1 MRDPTSIEP
10 MAVVGSSF
18 RLPGGANDIEELW
31 KLLESG
37 ESSWQSVPVDR
48 YNEEAFYHP
57 DPGDPNGTNS
67 HPGSHFISRDIRDFD
82 HGFFRFS
89 KGQAAATDPQQRLV
103 MELTYEAL
111 ESGGITCES
120 LAATATSVYTACFT
134 ADYERQLD
142 KDPLDVPTYYATG
155 TGRALLSNQL
165 SHMLDLRGPS
175 LTLDT
180 ACSGGLV
187 GLHQACQD
195 LRSGESNTAIV
206 AAVNLILRPDQAIG
220 LSNLRMVSST
230 GRSYP
235 FDDRGVGYGRGE
247 GAVVLVL
254 KRLEDAVRDRDHVR
268 AVVRASAVGQ
278 DSLTPQNI
286 TYPNGRA
293 QADLIRS
300 TYARCGLRPE
310 DTSYVEAHG
319 TGTVAGD
326 TEELSGIAEAF
337 ADTFHTGRSRSLYV
351 GSMNG
356 AIGHTECVSVLASL
370 LKATAMFDHD
380 VIPPVAGFANPKSGL
395 PLDNISIP
403 TKPIPW
409 PHTPGL
415 SPRVSINSFGFGGAN
430 AHVIL
435 ERYAHDSTPSA
446 KEVVACPRLFTLSAN
461 SKKSLRAM
469 IQAHANWV
477 SQWQEDN
484 IPLADLSYTLVHR
497 RTALPATWDLEIEL
511 LRSSLDSRLDEAE
524 VAQPATTAIQI
535 ALVALLRAQGVRP
548 RAVIGHSSGEI
559 AAAYTAGYLSQE
571 TAISVA
577 YHRGFMAS
585 AVKAKG
591 LSRGAML
598 PVGLGAREVKARFL
612 DSLTSGHAVVACV
625 NSPRSVTVSGDAT
638 AVEEVAENIAAAN
651 DGIFH
656 RKLLVDTAYHS
667 HHMRTVA
674 DEYRDRISEAAEGM
688 VLEDEAGEVAFVS
701 SVTGEPKKSNF
712 NADYWVSNL
721 ISPVN
726 FADALH
732 TLGKKHRRAGAKSLF
747 VEIGPH
753 PSLSGPTRQSN
764 IFQRKQ
770 GDMPQILMEYLA
782 PLQRKMGAISSA
794 LALAGKLFDL
804 SATLIF
810 QLMNG
815 TTLSST
821 GTSQEWLEYI
831 SIARS
836 LIMTY

>member
-1 MRDPTSIEP
+1 M
-10 MAVVGSSF
+10 
-18 RLPGGANDIEELW
+18 
-31 KLLESG
+31 
-37 ESSWQSVPVDR
+37 
-48 YNEEAFYHP
+48 
-57 DPGDPNGTNS
+57 
-67 HPGSHFISRDIRDFD
+67 
-82 HGFFRFS
+82 
-89 KGQAAATDPQQRLV
+89 
-103 MELTYEAL
+103 
-111 ESGGITCES
+111 
-120 LAATATSVYTACFT
+120 
-134 ADYERQLD
+134 
-142 KDPLDVPTYYATG
+142 
-155 TGRALLSNQL
+155 
-165 SHMLDLRGPS
+165 
-175 LTLDT
+175 
-180 ACSGGLV
+180 
-187 GLHQACQD
+187 
-195 LRSGESNTAIV
+195 
-206 AAVNLILRPDQAIG
+206 
-220 LSNLRMVSST
+220 
-230 GRSYP
+230 
-235 FDDRGVGYGRGE
+235 
-247 GAVVLVL
+247 
-254 KRLEDAVRDRDHVR
+254 
-268 AVVRASAVGQ
+268 
-278 DSLTPQNI
+278 
-286 TYPNGRA
+286 
-293 QADLIRS
+293 
-300 TYARCGLRPE
+300 
-310 DTSYVEAHG
+310 
-319 TGTVAGD
+319 
-326 TEELSGIAEAF
+326 
-337 ADTFHTGRSRSLYV
+337 
-351 GSMNG
+351 
-356 AIGHTECVSVLASL
+356 
-370 LKATAMFDHD
+370 
-380 VIPPVAGFANPKSGL
+380 
-395 PLDNISIP
+395 
-403 TKPIPW
+403 
-409 PHTPGL
+409 
-415 SPRVSINSFGFGGAN
+415 
-430 AHVIL
+430 
-435 ERYAHDSTPSA
+435 
-446 KEVVACPRLFTLSAN
+446 
-461 SKKSLRAM
+461 
-469 IQAHANWV
+469 
-477 SQWQEDN
+477 
-484 IPLADLSYTLVHR
+484 
-497 RTALPATWDLEIEL
+497 
-511 LRSSLDSRLDEAE
+511 DEAE

-794 LALAGKLFDL
+794 LALAGKLFEYGVPITWDAV
-804 SATLIF
+804 STL
-810 QLMNG
+810 
-815 TTLSST
+815 TLGMDTASV
-821 GTSQEWLEYI
+821 
-831 SIARS
+831 RH
-836 LIMTY
+836 